1 MAFAI
6 VRIKGTLSEV
16 LPLLG
21 FVYNDSYTE
30 QELYG
35 YIWYT
40 DGSWSDRGEWDGA
53 EWWQH
58 HTCPDRDIEI
68 AV

>member
-1 MAFAI
+1 M
-6 VRIKGTLSEV
+6 
-16 LPLLG
+16 LPLLNFDYDDG
-21 FVYNDSYTE
+21 YTE

-35 YIWYT
+35 YIWYA

-53 EWWQH
+53 EWWQY